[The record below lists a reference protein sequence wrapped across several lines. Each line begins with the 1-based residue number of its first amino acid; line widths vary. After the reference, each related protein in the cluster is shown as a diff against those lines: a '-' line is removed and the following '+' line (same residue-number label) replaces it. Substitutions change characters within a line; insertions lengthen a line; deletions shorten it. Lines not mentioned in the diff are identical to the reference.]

1 MTRSERDPLLRVAR
15 AVSHAG
21 VWLSGA
27 LMVGAAGL
35 IGVDVVLRKLFN
47 MSVGGA
53 DEVSG
58 YVLAIGSAWAFGYC
72 LLDRGHI
79 RIDSVYVWLPA
90 RVRAVLDVTAVL
102 VFTAFMALVTWY
114 ALGVLEQSW
123 SVGARSI
130 SPLAT
135 PLVIPQ
141 ALWLVGLLSVLFVGV
156 VLLVRAVPVLARG
169 GDAEVGRLVGY
180 RTVSEELETELERE
194 QKLRREPPR
203 R

>member
-1 MTRSERDPLLRVAR
+1 MTRSDRDPLLRVAR
-15 AVSHAG
+15 AVSHVG

-27 LMVGAAGL
+27 LLVGAAGL
-35 IGVDVVLRKLFN
+35 VGVDVVLRKVFD

-53 DEVSG
+53 DEISG

-79 RIDSVYVWLPA
+79 RIDSIYVWLPA
-90 RVRAVLDVTAVL
+90 RARAVLDVAAVF
-102 VFTAFMALVTWY
+102 VFTAFMALVTWH
-114 ALGVLEQSW
+114 AWGVLDQSW

-141 ALWLVGLLSVLFVGV
+141 AVWLVGLLSVLFAGV
-156 VLLVRAVPVLARG
+156 ALLARAVPALARG
-169 GDAEVGRLVGY
+169 RDAEVGRLVGY
-180 RTVSEELETELERE
+180 RTLSEELETELERE
-194 QKLRREPPR
+194 QRLRGEPPR
-203 R
+203 

>member
-1 MTRSERDPLLRVAR
+1 MRRSERDPLLRVAR
-15 AVSHAG
+15 AVSQAG
-21 VWLSGA
+21 IWLSGA

-35 IGVDVVLRKLFN
+35 VGVDVVLRRFFD

-53 DEVSG
+53 DEISG

-79 RIDSVYVWLPA
+79 RIDSLYVRLPA
-90 RVRAVLDVTAVL
+90 RVRAVLDVTAVF
-102 VFTAFMALVTWY
+102 VFTAFMALVTWH
-114 ALGVLEQSW
+114 AWGVLDQSW

-135 PLVIPQ
+135 PLVLPQ
-141 ALWLVGLLSVLFVGV
+141 ALWLVGLLSVLFAGV
-156 VLLVRAVPVLARG
+156 ALLARAVPALARG
-169 GDAEVGRLVGY
+169 RDAEVGRLVGY
-180 RTVSEELETELERE
+180 RTLSEELETELERE
-194 QKLRREPPR
+194 QRLRGEPR

>member
-1 MTRSERDPLLRVAR
+1 MTRSERDPLLRAAR
-15 AVSHAG
+15 AVSQTG

-27 LMVGAAGL
+27 LLVGAAGL
-35 IGVDVVLRKLFN
+35 IGVDVALRKLFN

-72 LLDRGHI
+72 LLERVHI

-90 RVRAVLDVTAVL
+90 RVRAVLDLMAVL
-102 VFTAFMALVTWY
+102 VFTAFMAFVTWH
-114 ALGVLEQSW
+114 AWGVLEQSW

-135 PLVIPQ
+135 PLVLPQ
-141 ALWLVGLLSVLFVGV
+141 ALWMLGLLSVIFVGG
-156 VLLVRAVPVLARG
+156 VLLVRAVPALARG
-169 GDAEVGRLVGY
+169 RDAEVGRLVGY
-180 RTVSEELETELERE
+180 RTLSEELETELERE
-194 QKLRREPPR
+194 KRLRTESRP
-203 R
+203 

>member
-1 MTRSERDPLLRVAR
+1 
-15 AVSHAG
+15 
-21 VWLSGA
+21 
-27 LMVGAAGL
+27 MVGAAGL

-58 YVLAIGSAWAFGYC
+58 YVLAIGSAWAFAYC

>member
-15 AVSHAG
+15 ALSEAG

-35 IGVDVVLRKLFN
+35 IGVDIVLRKLFN

-90 RVRAVLDVTAVL
+90 PVQAGLDVTAVF
-102 VFTAFMALVTWY
+102 VFTAFMALVTWH
-114 ALGVLEQSW
+114 AWGVLEQSW

-141 ALWLVGLLSVLFVGV
+141 ALWLVGLLTVLFVGV
-156 VLLVRAVPVLARG
+156 VLLLRAVPALARG
-169 GDAEVGRLVGY
+169 REAEVGRLVGH
-180 RTVSEELETELERE
+180 RTVSEEMETELERE
-194 QKLRREPPR
+194 QRLREQPR

>member
-1 MTRSERDPLLRVAR
+1 LTRSDRDPLLRVAR
-15 AVSHAG
+15 AVSRAG

-27 LMVGAAGL
+27 LLVGAAGL
-35 IGVDVVLRKLFN
+35 VGVDVVLRRFFD

-53 DEVSG
+53 DEISG

-79 RIDSVYVWLPA
+79 RIDSIYVRLPA
-90 RVRAVLDVTAVL
+90 RARSVLDVTAVF
-102 VFTAFMALVTWY
+102 VFTAFMAFVTWH
-114 ALGVLEQSW
+114 AWGVLDQSW

-141 ALWLVGLLSVLFVGV
+141 AVWLVGLLSVLFAGV
-156 VLLVRAVPVLARG
+156 ALLARAVPALARG
-169 GDAEVGRLVGY
+169 RDADVGRLVGY
-180 RTVSEELETELERE
+180 RTLSEELETELERE
-194 QKLRREPPR
+194 QRLRGEPR

>member
-1 MTRSERDPLLRVAR
+1 MKRSERDPLLGVAR
-15 AVSHAG
+15 AVSRAG

-35 IGVDVVLRKLFN
+35 IGVDVVLRKLFD

-72 LLDRGHI
+72 LLDRAHI

-90 RVRAVLDVTAVL
+90 RVQAVLDVAAVL
-102 VFTAFMALVTWY
+102 VFTGFMALVTWH
-114 ALGVLEQSW
+114 AWGVLAQSW
-123 SVGARSI
+123 SVSARSI

-141 ALWLVGLLSVLFVGV
+141 ALWLVGLLSVLVVGV
-156 VLLVRAVPVLARG
+156 VLLVRAVPALAQGRR
-169 GDAEVGRLVGY
+169 AEVGRLVGY
-180 RTVSEELETELERE
+180 RTVGEELEAELERE
-194 QKLRREPPR
+194 EHLRTRQSR

>member
-1 MTRSERDPLLRVAR
+1 LTRSDRDPLLRVAR
-15 AVSHAG
+15 AVSRAG

-27 LMVGAAGL
+27 LLVGAAGL
-35 IGVDVVLRKLFN
+35 VGVDVVLRRFFD

-53 DEVSG
+53 DEISG

-72 LLDRGHI
+72 LLDRGHF
-79 RIDSVYVWLPA
+79 RIDSIYVRLPA
-90 RVRAVLDVTAVL
+90 RARSVLDVTAVF
-102 VFTAFMALVTWY
+102 VFTAFMAFVTWH
-114 ALGVLEQSW
+114 AWGVLDQSW

-141 ALWLVGLLSVLFVGV
+141 AVWLVGLLSVLFAGV
-156 VLLVRAVPVLARG
+156 ALLARAVPALARG
-169 GDAEVGRLVGY
+169 RDADVGRLVGY
-180 RTVSEELETELERE
+180 RTLSEELETELERE
-194 QKLRREPPR
+194 QRLRGEPR

>member
-1 MTRSERDPLLRVAR
+1 LTRSERDPLLRVAR

-27 LMVGAAGL
+27 LLVGAAGL
-35 IGVDVVLRKLFN
+35 VGVDVVLRKVFD

-53 DEVSG
+53 DEISG

-79 RIDSVYVWLPA
+79 RIDSIYVWLPA
-90 RVRAVLDVTAVL
+90 RARAVLDVTAVF
-102 VFTAFMALVTWY
+102 VFTAFMALVTWH
-114 ALGVLEQSW
+114 AWGVLDQSW

-141 ALWLVGLLSVLFVGV
+141 AVWLVGLLSVLFAGV
-156 VLLVRAVPVLARG
+156 ALLARAVPALARG
-169 GDAEVGRLVGY
+169 RDAEVGRLVGY
-180 RTVSEELETELERE
+180 RTLSEELETELERE
-194 QKLRREPPR
+194 QRLRGEPPR
-203 R
+203 

>member
-1 MTRSERDPLLRVAR
+1 
-15 AVSHAG
+15 
-21 VWLSGA
+21 
-27 LMVGAAGL
+27 
-35 IGVDVVLRKLFN
+35 

-53 DEVSG
+53 DEISG

-79 RIDSVYVWLPA
+79 RIDSIYVRLPA
-90 RVRAVLDVTAVL
+90 RARSVLDVTAVF
-102 VFTAFMALVTWY
+102 VFTAFMAFVTWH
-114 ALGVLEQSW
+114 AWGVLDQSW

-141 ALWLVGLLSVLFVGV
+141 AVWLVGLLSVLFAGV
-156 VLLVRAVPVLARG
+156 ALLARAVPALARG
-169 GDAEVGRLVGY
+169 RDAEVGRLVGY
-180 RTVSEELETELERE
+180 RTLSEELETELERE
-194 QKLRREPPR
+194 QRLRGEPR

>member
-1 MTRSERDPLLRVAR
+1 MTRSDRDPLLRVAR

-27 LMVGAAGL
+27 LLVGAAGL
-35 IGVDVVLRKLFN
+35 VGVDVVLRRFFD

-53 DEVSG
+53 DEISG

-79 RIDSVYVWLPA
+79 RIDSIYVRLPA
-90 RVRAVLDVTAVL
+90 RARSVLDVTAVF
-102 VFTAFMALVTWY
+102 VFTAFMAFVTWH
-114 ALGVLEQSW
+114 AWGVLDQSW

-141 ALWLVGLLSVLFVGV
+141 AVWLVGLLSVLFAGV
-156 VLLVRAVPVLARG
+156 ALLARAVPALARG
-169 GDAEVGRLVGY
+169 RDAEVGRLVGY
-180 RTVSEELETELERE
+180 RTLSEELETELERE
-194 QKLRREPPR
+194 QRLRGEPR